1 MYRIH
6 KSGNNR
12 CESPGQNG
20 GVHESF
26 QSFTS
31 TVISS
36 NLVYE
41 SASFEYPSC
50 GKVFQSSKLLQ
61 EHIDHEHAEENSR
74 TSLTLQS
81 VADNS
86 DWMYCQNPNLT
97 TTQPQH
103 NLNLV
108 GFDTNITFHTHPPP
122 TRNSNST
129 RKNGPRGLKFV
140 MQHRTAILTRTQPNF
155 NPTILFGQNFF

>member
-1 MYRIH
+1 MIFAALRNTPVDDVEKQYATFLCSIPDPSSDNEMYRIH

-20 GVHESF
+20 GVHKSV
-26 QSFTS
+26 QSLTS

-41 SASFEYPSC
+41 SASFECPSC
-50 GKVFQSSKLLQ
+50 GKVFHSSKLLQ

-86 DWMYCQNPNLT
+86 DLMYSNCSLCGKRFQSES
-97 TTQPQH
+97 
-103 NLNLV
+103 
-108 GFDTNITFHTHPPP
+108 DMEFHIQ
-122 TRNSNST
+122 R
-129 RKNGPRGLKFV
+129 F
-140 MQHRTAILTRTQPNF
+140 Q
-155 NPTILFGQNFF
+155 